1 MEKKLILRGI
11 LAGAV
16 AGVLAFIFARIFAE
30 PQVQA
35 AIEYESARDAAQ
47 EALDKAAGLP
57 VPGAGRDIFSR
68 TIQADIGIG
77 VGMIAF
83 GVAMGALFAV
93 AYSICLGRTG
103 NVRPRQLAL
112 LVAGGGF
119 LGFYLVPFVKYP
131 ANPPAIGHEET
142 ISQRSG
148 AYLIMVV
155 CSLAFLIGA
164 VWLGQRL
171 RNRFGLWNATLLAG
185 AAFIL
190 AIGIV
195 MAVLPSLGHLT
206 YNRETYGD
214 LATETPQP
222 LQNANATI
230 VFPGFPADTLF
241 SFRLLSVAAQAILW
255 TTIGL
260 VFAPMAARLLDPA
273 APRRRAPGEQPVPER
288 TAV

>member
-30 PQVQA
+30 PQIQA
-35 AIEYESARDAAQ
+35 AIDYESARDAAQ
-47 EALDKAAGLP
+47 QALDKAAGLP
-57 VPGAGRDIFSR
+57 VPEAGPDIVSR
-68 TIQADIGIG
+68 TIQADVGSG

-83 GVAMGALFAV
+83 GIAMGALFAV

-103 NVRPRQLAL
+103 NVRPRPLAL

-119 LGFYLVPFVKYP
+119 LGFYLVPFLKYP

-142 ISQRSG
+142 IRQRSG
-148 AYLIMVV
+148 LYLIMVI
-155 CSLAFLIGA
+155 CSLLFLIGA

-171 RNRFGLWNATLLAG
+171 RNRFGVWNATLLAG
-185 AAFIL
+185 AAFVV

-195 MAVLPSLGHLT
+195 IALLPSLGHLA
-206 YNRETYGD
+206 YNRESYGD
-214 LATETPQP
+214 FATETPQP
-222 LQNANATI
+222 LKNADGTI

-241 SFRLLSVAAQAILW
+241 NFRLFSVAAQAILW
-255 TTIGL
+255 GAIGL
-260 VFAPMAARLLDPA
+260 VFAPMAGRLLDPGA
-273 APRRRAPGEQPVPER
+273 RRRASSGQSVPEGV
-288 TAV
+288 AA